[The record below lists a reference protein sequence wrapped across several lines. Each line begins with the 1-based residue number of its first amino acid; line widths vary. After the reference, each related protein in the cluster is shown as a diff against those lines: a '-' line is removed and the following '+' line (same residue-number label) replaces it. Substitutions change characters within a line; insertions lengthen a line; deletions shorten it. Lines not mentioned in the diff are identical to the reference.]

1 MNECKVKRLKS
12 LSCPQ
17 LLVSSENENESST
30 MISKTATFQEHL
42 LKSEHQPI
50 VIEKMF
56 QDSWTN
62 IPNQHETKADVML

>member
-17 LLVSSENENESST
+17 LMVSSENENESST

-42 LKSEHQPI
+42 LKSEHQSI
-50 VIEKMF
+50 VTEKMF
-56 QDSWTN
+56 LDSWTN
-62 IPNQHETKADVML
+62 IPNQNETKADVML